1 MAIANKESKRDGVES
16 AGLRYQQLSNILRA
30 SIAGRDF
37 APGGAIPP
45 ERTLA
50 ERYDVSRVTVRRAV
64 DELVAEGLLVRRHG
78 AGTFVVDRVEKQFA
92 KLSSFSEDMISRGR
106 IPSSR
111 WLDRTESFVTPDE
124 SLSLGLSPGSRIYRF
139 ARVRCADGIAMALER
154 STIAGYALTDSDA
167 VVDSLYAA
175 LDRAGHRPVRA
186 LQKLRAILVDAESA
200 AIMDIEPGAPGLL
213 IERRGFLADG
223 RIVETTESLYRGDAY
238 DFIAE
243 LVES

>member
-1 MAIANKESKRDGVES
+1 MAIADKESKRDGVES
-16 AGLRYQQLSNILRA
+16 TGLRYQQLSNILRA

-64 DELVAEGLLVRRHG
+64 DELVAEGLLIRRHG

-175 LDRAGHRPVRA
+175 LDRTGHRPVRA